1 MDYKDLKNLGLKQL
15 HEMLAEKRDELR
27 ELRFK
32 DSEKQLKDVRAIR
45 EAKKAIA
52 QILTAINAHD
62 NTQTK

>member
-1 MDYKDLKNLGLKQL
+1 MDYKELQNKSLKQL

-32 DSEKQLKDVRAIR
+32 ASGNQLKNVRAIR
-45 EAKKAIA
+45 DAKHTVA

-62 NTQTK
+62 TNTTK